1 MLIVISYLMRSAND
15 EEIMKMDSTLHVN
28 YI

>member
-1 MLIVISYLMRSAND
+1 MLLVISYLMRSAND
-15 EEIMKMDSTLHVN
+15 EVIMKMDSILHVN